1 MCSNL
6 EKIIIVQEFKG
17 VRRIHQ
23 ISSRYQGL
31 NILENS
37 EHDTT
42 QLSALTKNNLRFEFN
57 SSLYKNLVL

>member
-23 ISSRYQGL
+23 INSRYQGL
-31 NILENS
+31 NITRKFRTR
-37 EHDTT
+37 HDPA
-42 QLSALTKNNLRFEFN
+42 QCVKEE
-57 SSLYKNLVL
+57 